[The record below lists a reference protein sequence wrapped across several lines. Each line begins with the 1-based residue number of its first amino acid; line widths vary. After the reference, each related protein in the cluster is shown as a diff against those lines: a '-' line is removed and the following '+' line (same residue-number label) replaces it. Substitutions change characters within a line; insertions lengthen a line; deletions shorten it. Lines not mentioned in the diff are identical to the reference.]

1 MNMLISKM
9 VLNMQYEVLNHL
21 EIWMNKKLKNKRTFE
36 ENWSMYQELKK
47 MCSQDFRTLNK

>member
-36 ENWSMYQELKK
+36 KNWSIYQELKK
-47 MCSQDFRTLNK
+47 MCSQV

>member
-36 ENWSMYQELKK
+36 KNWSMYQNSKRCVLK
-47 MCSQDFRTLNK
+47 TLEHYK